1 MESQLILLSAILT
14 PSELRAAGAMSSE
27 ASRGRSPASFRSSAP
42 RGSAFDPPS
51 SSTGPP
57 PPRTHPGDRPTAD
70 SRLALSRLLLWATG
84 GVGAGAPATGSRQL
98 RATDPRARNAVCF
111 SEGPA
116 GSRAGSGAGLGEPG
130 RGRTPLPPPKALPA
144 PRILQFCPPMQTPLL
159 FPEDTADPCPRGAVA
174 ARRPASPPPGSLSR
188 GVLSRPS
195 ARRPALPRVWRAAR
209 GENAASSR
217 RSPWWPWR

>member
-1 MESQLILLSAILT
+1 MESQLILLSAIPT

-27 ASRGRSPASFRSSAP
+27 ASRGRSPASFAP
-42 RGSAFDPPS
+42 AHPAGLRLTPQQQH
-51 SSTGPP
+51 GPP

-84 GVGAGAPATGSRQL
+84 GVGAGAPAT
-98 RATDPRARNAVCF
+98 DPRARNAVCF
-111 SEGPA
+111 AEGPA

-159 FPEDTADPCPRGAVA
+159 FPEDTADPRPRGAGA
-174 ARRPASPPPGSLSR
+174 ARRPASPPPGSLSG

-195 ARRPALPRVWRAAR
+195 TWRPALPRVWRAAR

-217 RSPWWPWR
+217 RSPWWPRR